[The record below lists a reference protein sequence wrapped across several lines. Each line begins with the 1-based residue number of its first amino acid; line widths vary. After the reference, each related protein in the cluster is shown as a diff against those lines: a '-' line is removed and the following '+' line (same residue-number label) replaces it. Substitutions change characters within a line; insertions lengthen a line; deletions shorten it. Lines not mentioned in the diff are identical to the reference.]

1 MSEIEVPCGTQ
12 TVKWN
17 DLHVAINNFLLTDSI
32 HVTDDK
38 LPVMLAL
45 LELYGEFGEYS
56 NYVDGF
62 ELNGNGSIDWDRTI
76 GTHLPILSNGQPIYT
91 EYETRKA
98 FRDDSDY
105 IARPH
110 RAVLSE
116 CSQAFRDAG
125 VDKYVDA
132 SSK

>member
-17 DLHVAINNFLLTDSI
+17 DLRVAINNFLLTDSI

-45 LELYGEFGEYS
+45 LELYGEFDEYS

-62 ELNGNGSIDWDRTI
+62 ELNGNGSID
-76 GTHLPILSNGQPIYT
+76 
-91 EYETRKA
+91 
-98 FRDDSDY
+98 
-105 IARPH
+105 
-110 RAVLSE
+110 
-116 CSQAFRDAG
+116 
-125 VDKYVDA
+125 
-132 SSK
+132 